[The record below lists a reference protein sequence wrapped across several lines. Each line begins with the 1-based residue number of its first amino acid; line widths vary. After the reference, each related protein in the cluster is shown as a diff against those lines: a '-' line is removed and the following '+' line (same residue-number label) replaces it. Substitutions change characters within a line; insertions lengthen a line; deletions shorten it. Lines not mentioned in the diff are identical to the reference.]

1 MSLALAMR
9 KPVTERQRYK
19 ERGFSA
25 IELLVVMAIITIVAS
40 IALPYT
46 RTAFQ
51 TYSAVNDAREMAA
64 QLSLAR
70 MRAASAFSRARVY
83 CDPTASPQ
91 CKLQLQS
98 YNSSSWTDEGTKFG
112 LASGDTFGIA
122 SGAATGVGGQSGT
135 PQQPPNASSPY
146 TPNVAP
152 YAIEFNSRGLPIDPS
167 TGNLKTDYAVYLQG
181 GGVYGAV
188 AVDASGKASMYQYT
202 GNGYVLVK
210 D

>member
-1 MSLALAMR
+1 MTTQFTASQ
-9 KPVTERQRYK
+9 KHGEY
-19 ERGFSA
+19 GFSVL
-25 IELLVVMAIITIVAS
+25 EFLVVTALIVV
-40 IALPYT
+40 IVGMALPYT

-51 TYSAVNDAREMAA
+51 TYSVTNDAREMAA

-91 CKLQLQS
+91 CKLQLQA

-112 LASGDTFGIA
+112 LASGDSFGITP
-122 SGAATGVGGQSGT
+122 GAATGVGGQSGT

-146 TPNVAP
+146 TPNLAP
-152 YAIEFNSRGLPIDPS
+152 YAIEFNSRGMPIDPS

-181 GGVYGAV
+181 NGTYSAV
-188 AVDASGKASMYQYT
+188 AVDASGKASVYGCVG
-202 GNGYVLVK
+202 GNYVLTQ